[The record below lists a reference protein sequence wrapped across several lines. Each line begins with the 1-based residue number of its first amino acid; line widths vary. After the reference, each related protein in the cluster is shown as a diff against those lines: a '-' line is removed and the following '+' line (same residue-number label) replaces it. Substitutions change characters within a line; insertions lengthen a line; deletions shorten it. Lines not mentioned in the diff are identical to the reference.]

1 MSDVHNPI
9 TEEQRQNC
17 PFHQQRQK
25 QYGDF
30 EQLMEQYIQKIMS
43 DMEAIGLQYQK
54 MMSQVENAAMLGA
67 RSEIAAKESAVTAL
81 FYIEVSREGNEKP
94 VTHPIHTT
102 ATTLANAY
110 GAALKNLGIYASA
123 EKVKTK
129 LKKEEDDAGG
139 SPLSFLGGIDDDD

>member
-1 MSDVHNPI
+1 MSDVQNPI
-9 TEEQRQNC
+9 TEDQRQGC

-25 QYGDF
+25 QYTDF
-30 EQLMEQYIQKIMS
+30 AELMEAYKQKIIA
-43 DMEAIGLQYQK
+43 DMDAIGLQYGK

-67 RSEIAAKESAVTAL
+67 RSEMAAKESAVTPL

-110 GAALKNLGIYASA
+110 GAALKNLGIYAAA
-123 EKVKTK
+123 EKVKTRV
-129 LKKEEDDAGG
+129 KKDDEEHQGG
-139 SPLSFLGGIDDDD
+139 LSFMAPDDDDD